1 MTGAVWFI
9 LVSKSKTFK
18 IGGVNRILNGSL
30 PQTMSVLLD
39 LLGIQ
44 SGTESGNCG

>member
-18 IGGVNRILNGSL
+18 IGGVNRIQNGSL
-30 PQTMSVLLD
+30 PQTISVLD